1 MIKISIIIPVYNV
14 EKYIQ
19 RCLKSVMIQ
28 NANVANI
35 ECIII
40 DDKSTD
46 KSFEIISK
54 TINEYDG
61 AIKFLLLRNECNLGV
76 SISRNKGMESATG
89 DFILFLDS
97 DDYFTA
103 DCVET
108 LVKGYSDHPEADI
121 IIGNTEECL
130 SKKAIHN
137 ICTPCYIGNGLD
149 SRRWMLNEKKCFT
162 WNRLIRREIIVK
174 NHIYFTPSIVY
185 EDILWTYQLYK
196 YISSIYLLPNIT
208 HYYEYNPTSITKLS
222 SQKAELHVK
231 SYTKVCIGILK
242 TDYEHSLF
250 IQQHLF
256 ILWAIL
262 CAIDF
267 DNKYTIQGHTKK
279 LLSKTK
285 KLLMGKV
292 LTKGRII
299 LALYFLIMYQP
310 FSKILQIKAFRRYY
324 IHLSN
329 SVGRIAS
336 LFNWLHQAKN
346 EKIPTL

>member
-1 MIKISIIIPVYNV
+1 MDLPIIQIY
-14 EKYIQ
+14 
-19 RCLKSVMIQ
+19 L
-28 NANVANI
+28 
-35 ECIII
+35 
-40 DDKSTD
+40 
-46 KSFEIISK
+46 
-54 TINEYDG
+54 IN
-61 AIKFLLLRNECNLGV
+61 F
-76 SISRNKGMESATG
+76 
-89 DFILFLDS
+89 
-97 DDYFTA
+97 
-103 DCVET
+103 
-108 LVKGYSDHPEADI
+108 
-121 IIGNTEECL
+121 
-130 SKKAIHN
+130 
-137 ICTPCYIGNGLD
+137 
-149 SRRWMLNEKKCFT
+149 
-162 WNRLIRREIIVK
+162 
-174 NHIYFTPSIVY
+174 
-185 EDILWTYQLYK
+185 
-196 YISSIYLLPNIT
+196 LLPNIT

-222 SQKAELHVK
+222 SQKVELHVK
-231 SYTKVCIGILK
+231 SYTIVCIEILK

-336 LFNWLHQAKN
+336 LFNWLH
-346 EKIPTL
+346 